1 MGILALILTV
11 LLVVALYVIW
21 NLNRKIVKQ
30 ETIIQ
35 GQVEVVE
42 SQVDYL
48 RKVSYLIQESKL
60 YIDKLDE
67 RGIFRADDEVG
78 VFFSFMKE
86 IQDNINQFRL
96 PDDYGQTKS

>member
-11 LLVVALYVIW
+11 LLLIALYVIW
-21 NLNRKIVKQ
+21 NLNRKLLKQ

-35 GQVEVVE
+35 TQVEVVE

-60 YIDKLDE
+60 YIDNE
-67 RGIFRADDEVG
+67 HF
-78 VFFSFMKE
+78 
-86 IQDNINQFRL
+86 
-96 PDDYGQTKS
+96 

>member
-1 MGILALILTV
+1 MIVVAIILTV
-11 LLVVALYVIW
+11 LLVIALYIIW
-21 NLNRKIVKQ
+21 NLNRKIIKQ
-30 ETIIQ
+30 EEVIQ
-35 GQVEVVE
+35 RQIDIVE

-78 VFFSFMKE
+78 TFFNFMKE

-96 PDDYGQTKS
+96 PDDYGKTKS

>member
-11 LLVVALYVIW
+11 LLLIALYVIW
-21 NLNRKIVKQ
+21 NLNRKLLKQ

-35 GQVEVVE
+35 TQVEVVE

-48 RKVSYLIQESKL
+48 RKVSYLIQESK
-60 YIDKLDE
+60 
-67 RGIFRADDEVG
+67 